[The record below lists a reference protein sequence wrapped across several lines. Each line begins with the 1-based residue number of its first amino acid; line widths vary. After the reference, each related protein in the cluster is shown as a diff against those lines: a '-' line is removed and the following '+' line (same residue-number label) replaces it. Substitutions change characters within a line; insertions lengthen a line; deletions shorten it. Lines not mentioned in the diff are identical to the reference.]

1 MKRIPKITSSDY
13 PDLLAAVDGGVSE
26 RELARRYD
34 CAPSLVHRH
43 VARAKRARE
52 LADRVVEPDTE
63 RIVEPIEGSV
73 RDLVEARIRDP
84 HISARDLAS
93 LMNALSK
100 LDVEEASAADDELRL
115 QLVAARQRVRE
126 LERANFRLPICM
138 PGVNEWLDALPPGV
152 TWSHL
157 PGAPVELVDSVG
169 DAHLV
174 MPEDV
179 WFFVEHLG
187 WTTPPVYEPED
198 ELIEE
203 WRAKIA
209 EYDARHALERVEPSA
224 DREDAPEGQ
233 GSERVPIS
241 GTMTP
246 SS

>member
-1 MKRIPKITSSDY
+1 
-13 PDLLAAVDGGVSE
+13 
-26 RELARRYD
+26 
-34 CAPSLVHRH
+34 
-43 VARAKRARE
+43 
-52 LADRVVEPDTE
+52 
-63 RIVEPIEGSV
+63 
-73 RDLVEARIRDP
+73 
-84 HISARDLAS
+84 
-93 LMNALSK
+93 
-100 LDVEEASAADDELRL
+100 
-115 QLVAARQRVRE
+115 
-126 LERANFRLPICM
+126 
-138 PGVNEWLDALPPGV
+138 
-152 TWSHL
+152 
-157 PGAPVELVDSVG
+157 
-169 DAHLV
+169 

>member
-1 MKRIPKITSSDY
+1 MQRIPKITPSDY
-13 PDLLAAVDGGVSE
+13 PDLLAAVDEGISE

-52 LADRVVEPDTE
+52 LNYREEQPSTDRSVDGN
-63 RIVEPIEGSV
+63 EGSL
-73 RDLVEARIRDP
+73 RDILEARIRHP
-84 HISARDLAS
+84 NTSARDVAS

-100 LDVEEASAADDELRL
+100 LDAEGASAADDELRL
-115 QLVAARQRVRE
+115 QLVAARHRLRE
-126 LERANFRLPICM
+126 LERANARLPRNM
-138 PGVNEWLDALPPGV
+138 GGVDEWLDALPPGV

-157 PGAPVELVDSVG
+157 PGAPVELVDTVG

-174 MPEDV
+174 MPVDV

-203 WRAKIA
+203 WRAKIV
-209 EYDARHALERVEPSA
+209 EYDARRALERVEPA
-224 DREDAPEGQ
+224 DREDALEG
-233 GSERVPIS
+233 
-241 GTMTP
+241 
-246 SS
+246 

>member
-1 MKRIPKITSSDY
+1 MHTIAKITPSDY
-13 PDLLAAVDGGVSE
+13 PDLLAAVDDGVSE

-52 LADRVVEPDTE
+52 LADREEEPDTE
-63 RIVEPIEGSV
+63 RSVEPSEGSV
-73 RDLVEARIRDP
+73 RDIVEARIRDP
-84 HISARDLAS
+84 YTSARDLAS

-100 LDVEEASAADDELRL
+100 LDAEEASTADDELRL

-126 LERANFRLPICM
+126 LERANFRLPRFM
-138 PGVNEWLDALPPGV
+138 PGVNEWFDALPPEV
-152 TWSHL
+152 DTWSHL
-157 PGAPVELVDSVG
+157 PGAPVELVDTVG
-169 DAHLV
+169 DAHHV

-203 WRAKIA
+203 WRAKIV
-209 EYDARHALERVEPSA
+209 EYDRRRALERVEPAA
-224 DREDAPEGQ
+224 DREDVLEGQ
-233 GSERVPIS
+233 CSDRVPFS
-241 GTMTP
+241 GR
-246 SS
+246 

>member
-138 PGVNEWLDALPPGV
+138 PGVNEWLDALP
-152 TWSHL
+152 TRSHL
-157 PGAPVELVDSVG
+157 VTFARRAGRVG
-169 DAHLV
+169 
-174 MPEDV
+174 
-179 WFFVEHLG
+179 
-187 WTTPPVYEPED
+187 
-198 ELIEE
+198 
-203 WRAKIA
+203 
-209 EYDARHALERVEPSA
+209 
-224 DREDAPEGQ
+224 
-233 GSERVPIS
+233 
-241 GTMTP
+241 
-246 SS
+246 